1 MVHNERTCIGIV
13 YGCFNNLY
21 PLNKQRLE
29 WFSVNYVAGE
39 AISDYAERLNIKY
52 VLVILKE
59 LMEIL

>member
-1 MVHNERTCIGIV
+1 MREHVLVLCMVVLII
-13 YGCFNNLY
+13 FF

-39 AISDYAERLNIKY
+39 AISDYAEKLNIKH